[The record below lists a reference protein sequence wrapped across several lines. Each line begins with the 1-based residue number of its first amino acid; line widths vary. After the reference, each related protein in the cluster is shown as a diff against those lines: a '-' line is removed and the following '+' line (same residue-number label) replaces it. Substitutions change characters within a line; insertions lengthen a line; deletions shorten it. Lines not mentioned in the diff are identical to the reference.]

1 MMRIDLS
8 DEYQSRDPDAKNNC
22 RKIGQEPM
30 LARHE
35 KCHDNADRNEEKKS
49 CGQQLN
55 GAIDCAIEAIWDR
68 TAWIISHWNWP
79 SAENMGHME
88 SQDIKESNPH
98 HRQQG
103 NDDLNG
109 SEYFDYFA
117 VIADCVA
124 GLFHGLLLF
133 YPSRLAR

>member
-35 KCHDNADRNEEKKS
+35 KCHDNADRNEEKK
-49 CGQQLN
+49 
-55 GAIDCAIEAIWDR
+55 R
-68 TAWIISHWNWP
+68 Y
-79 SAENMGHME
+79 
-88 SQDIKESNPH
+88 

-109 SEYFDYFA
+109 LEYFDYSA